1 MKFTAR
7 PALLA
12 LLALAACGA
21 AGAPER
27 PAAKPGVTIT
37 GEARAGI
44 IGTM

>member
-1 MKFTAR
+1 MKLL
-7 PALLA
+7 PLA
-12 LLALAACGA
+12 LLSLLAACGA

-27 PAAKPGVTIT
+27 PAAKAPTTGVTVT